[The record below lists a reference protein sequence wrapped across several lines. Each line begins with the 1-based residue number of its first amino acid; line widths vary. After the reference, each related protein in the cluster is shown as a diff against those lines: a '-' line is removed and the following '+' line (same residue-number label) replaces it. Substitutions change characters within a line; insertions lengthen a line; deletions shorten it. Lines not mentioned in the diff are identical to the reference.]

1 MKEKKFNMFR
11 RITILVFSLITV
23 LGLLFIMI
31 TYLATTQYHQASTQL
46 LNREVAAHIA
56 EFTSPF
62 EKDGINKRKADSV
75 FHDAMVISPSAE
87 VYFLDTTGKVIA
99 YHANEE
105 EIKLKNISLDN
116 IKKYIA
122 RQGQEYIKAPDP
134 REPSDPKIF
143 SAAEVFGK
151 QKKLGYI
158 YVILGSKQYESIMDL
173 LLSSHTSNLAIRS
186 FVVIILLSII
196 ISLFY
201 LNRIKKKF
209 NQVIGVLEKFE
220 QGDYNARF
228 KIKEQ
233 DELTPITHAFNKMA
247 DLLSSTINSLT
258 KSEKERKDFIANI
271 SHDLRTP
278 LSIARGYTETLLIK
292 KEGQEISA
300 QQRQE
305 YMHLVLNK
313 IQQVEIMVKQLF
325 EISKMEAVEFKPHKE
340 PFVISEIVQETINT
354 FQLITEEKKLSLKCT
369 ECQYHVWVNADIGLM
384 ERVVQNLVDNA
395 IKSTPEGGN
404 IQVSIMADQ
413 KDLVFQIENT
423 GTPIPGDL
431 FQWINDF
438 RDEGNLLNN
447 RPAKSGLGLLIV
459 QKILHMHGSSLKA
472 YTQNKASN
480 IFSFRLAIIDPIS
493 KELI

>member
-1 MKEKKFNMFR
+1 
-11 RITILVFSLITV
+11 
-23 LGLLFIMI
+23 MI
-31 TYLATTQYHQASTQL
+31 A
-46 LNREVAAHIA
+46 
-56 EFTSPF
+56 
-62 EKDGINKRKADSV
+62 
-75 FHDAMVISPSAE
+75 
-87 VYFLDTTGKVIA
+87 
-99 YHANEE
+99 
-105 EIKLKNISLDN
+105 
-116 IKKYIA
+116 
-122 RQGQEYIKAPDP
+122 
-134 REPSDPKIF
+134 
-143 SAAEVFGK
+143 
-151 QKKLGYI
+151 
-158 YVILGSKQYESIMDL
+158 
-173 LLSSHTSNLAIRS
+173 
-186 FVVIILLSII
+186 
-196 ISLFY
+196 
-201 LNRIKKKF
+201 
-209 NQVIGVLEKFE
+209 VLEKFE

-228 KIKEQ
+228 EIKNQ
-233 DELTPITHAFNKMA
+233 DEFTPVKHAFNKMA
-247 DLLSSTINSLT
+247 NLLSSTINSLT
-258 KSEKERKDFIANI
+258 KSEQERKDFIANI

-384 ERVVQNLVDNA
+384 ERVVQNLIDNA

-459 QKILHMHGSSLKA
+459 QKILHMHESSLKA

-480 IFSFRLAIIDPIS
+480 IFSFRLAIIDPIN
-493 KELI
+493 KETA